1 MFTFILL
8 SKFDNY
14 TIEKKKL
21 IQFSYNHLLN
31 NLEKYNLE
39 AEILIVDMGSKL
51 GYLCDNKIFT
61 KYENS
66 LVKTKF
72 LNLTHVNPK
81 ILESLDY
88 RTHSSEALEIG
99 IQNAKYEN
107 VILKNQDTICDENI
121 FEFLKKNKFDKKNY
135 FYNTF

>member
-51 GYLCDNKIFT
+51 GYLCDNKIFLLSL
-61 KYENS
+61 ENS
-66 LVKTKF
+66 ITLKVRLSPSFAILSSFLCRCLLKF
-72 LNLTHVNPK
+72 EL
-81 ILESLDY
+81 
-88 RTHSSEALEIG
+88 
-99 IQNAKYEN
+99 
-107 VILKNQDTICDENI
+107 ILKTI
-121 FEFLKKNKFDKKNY
+121 LH
-135 FYNTF
+135 